1 MKTNMSLKNIAMSAL
16 ALVPLWAACD
26 DGGSENELEVFT
38 TVSLTFTPVGGGAAV
53 TAAFKDADGDG
64 GNAPTIDP
72 INLVAGTQY
81 TTTVKFLNELETPV
95 ADITLEVKD
104 EGDQHQVFF
113 TGTAV
118 NGPASNQATAPL
130 THTYSDTD
138 VNGLPIGLSNNIAA
152 KAGTGML
159 TLTLRHLP
167 PVNGAAVKVAGLAD
181 MVKASG
187 LVAIGGETDV
197 SVNFVVTVP

>member
-1 MKTNMSLKNIAMSAL
+1 MNTFAKRLALSAL
-16 ALVPLWAACD
+16 PFSLWVGCGD
-26 DGGSENELEVFT
+26 PGGSQNEAEVFT

-53 TAAFKDADGDG
+53 TAAFKDPDGDG

-81 TTTVKFLNELETPV
+81 TTTVKFLNELETPA

-104 EGDQHQVFF
+104 EADQHQVFF

-118 NGPASNQATAPL
+118 NGPASNQPTAAL

-138 VNGLPIGLSNNIAA
+138 VNGLPIGLVNNVAA
-152 KAGTGML
+152 KAGTGTL
-159 TLTLRHLP
+159 TLTLLHMPLL
-167 PVNGAAVKVAGLAD
+167 NGSAVKVAGVAD
-181 MVKASG
+181 TVKASG
-187 LVAIGGETDV
+187 FAAIGGETDV
-197 SVNFVVTVP
+197 SVNFAVTVP

>member
-1 MKTNMSLKNIAMSAL
+1 MNAFAKLVVLSAL
-16 ALVPLWAACD
+16 PLWAGCGPL
-26 DGGSENELEVFT
+26 GGTQNEAEVFT

-53 TAAFKDADGDG
+53 TAAFKDPDGDG

-72 INLVAGTQY
+72 ITLVAGTQY
-81 TTTVKFLNELETPV
+81 TTTVTLLNELETPAV
-95 ADITLEVKD
+95 DITLEVKD
-104 EGDQHQVFF
+104 ESDQHQLFF

-118 NGPASNQATAPL
+118 NGPASNQPTAPL
-130 THTYSDTD
+130 THVYGDTD
-138 VNGLPIGLSNNIAA
+138 VNGLPVGLVNNVAA

-159 TLTLRHLP
+159 TLTLRHMP

-181 MVKASG
+181 TVKASG
-187 LVAIGGETDV
+187 FAAIGGETDV

>member
-1 MKTNMSLKNIAMSAL
+1 M
-16 ALVPLWAACD
+16 
-26 DGGSENELEVFT
+26 
-38 TVSLTFTPVGGGAAV
+38 

-81 TTTVKFLNELETPV
+81 TTTAKFLNELETPV

-104 EGDQHQVFF
+104 EGDQHQVFL

-118 NGPASNQATAPL
+118 NGPASNQPTAPL

-159 TLTLRHLP
+159 TLTLRHMP